1 MVLAARAV
9 ALEQQQQLKG
19 LGAVDQAEHLILALQ
34 ILRAVVVVVEL
45 PDILEMVGRLIMRV
59 GR

>member
-19 LGAVDQAEHLILALQ
+19 LGAVDHPEHLILALQ
-34 ILRAVVVVVEL
+34 ILSRVVAVEVPL
-45 PDILEMVGRLIMRV
+45 DILEMVDKLITKV

>member
-19 LGAVDQAEHLILALQ
+19 LGAAAQAEHLILALQ
-34 ILRAVVVVVEL
+34 ILSKAVVVVEL
-45 PDILEMVGRLIMRV
+45 PDILEMVGRLITGV

>member
-19 LGAVDQAEHLILALQ
+19 LGAALQPGHLILALQ
-34 ILRAVVVVVEL
+34 ILSRVVVVVEL
-45 PDILEMVGRLIMRV
+45 PDILEMVGRLIMLV